1 MRMFK
6 KKKKGGEKIYITEQN
21 FHCENFQNNKR
32 RKGKNTKK
40 KEKNIFLN
48 FLFFSFKVFVCP
60 SCIRC
65 PAQQQQQHT
74 ADGGTTKR
82 ERGVPKWFYD
92 SLFSHTVE
100 GGRPGAAF
108 LSKISQFFV
117 VLCVPVGGTF
127 SSSKKRR
134 GRRRKK
140 KS

>member
-1 MRMFK
+1 LFSSEWPEWAILDGAVDTHRKERTAPARFTLTYAHVK

-40 KEKNIFLN
+40 KKKEKKHFFFN

-100 GGRPGAAF
+100 GGSR
-108 LSKISQFFV
+108 
-117 VLCVPVGGTF
+117 F
-127 SSSKKRR
+127 SL
-134 GRRRKK
+134 
-140 KS
+140 

>member
-32 RKGKNTKK
+32 RKGKNTKKKK

-100 GGRPGAAF
+100 GGSR
-108 LSKISQFFV
+108 
-117 VLCVPVGGTF
+117 F
-127 SSSKKRR
+127 SL
-134 GRRRKK
+134 
-140 KS
+140 

>member
-1 MRMFK
+1 LFSSEWPEWAILDGAVDTHRKERTAPARFTLTYAHVK

-40 KEKNIFLN
+40 KKKEKKHFFFN

-100 GGRPGAAF
+100 GGRR
-108 LSKISQFFV
+108 
-117 VLCVPVGGTF
+117 F
-127 SSSKKRR
+127 SL
-134 GRRRKK
+134 
-140 KS
+140 